1 MVDANPTAR
10 PFPVVAG
17 AQHAQ
22 KILQAYLSNH
32 AHETY
37 PFVVNTEAADLAGA
51 LYTMLEMQ
59 NSQPA
64 QPELDLT
71 KAPVSGEMVELA
83 VEKAGASFI
92 PLREC
97 GICHGGV
104 GYHVQPDGRLWFDSG
119 CECACGGGGYYCGYE
134 RLADIVNEQMS
145 VEARNSLRAK
155 FHLPPEASHA

>member
-1 MVDANPTAR
+1 M
-10 PFPVVAG
+10 
-17 AQHAQ
+17 
-22 KILQAYLSNH
+22 SNH

-51 LYTMLEMQ
+51 LYAMLEMQ

-64 QPELDLT
+64 PPELDLT

-97 GICHGGV
+97 GICRETIGF
-104 GYHVQPDGRLWFDSG
+104 HVQGKGVLWFDASCG
-119 CECACGGGGYYCGYE
+119 CGGGGGHYEGYAH
-134 RLADIVNEQMS
+134 LAEIVNMQTS
-145 VEARNSLRAK
+145 PEARNSLRAK
-155 FHLPPEASHA
+155 LHLPPEASHA